1 MSSSAVVSSVS
12 GSFFIWFQDDVLPYL
27 TGSLFIAIVIVGIIL
42 NGMLITTLRKRNLL
56 KIRTNWFLFELTIV
70 DFISCIFF
78 IGPAVWVA
86 FNRKWQLGDY
96 ACKVHGILFT
106 TTYLVTFWLLLT
118 MGVERALITKNFDLH
133 DKIFSSSKYVTLI
146 SVLLWIGSVGIAAIP
161 LTGWVTISYDFYQAS
176 CVPFFTD
183 NVYYLSIVFVLGI
196 CSCFISIIISY
207 VIIFTSRRKK
217 LAKPEKEKVKN
228 GKDGGETSKEKTDK
242 LLTDNTATSSGTEN
256 LEKSKE
262 NMGETSKVKTDK
274 LSTDN
279 TATDSGTENST
290 KSTENSGESS
300 KECENV
306 EETNK
311 DLDKDIPKVKIG
323 WGSQNEPKKLSML
336 TARDKIKKV
345 VTKIQVTKMLTDDQS
360 DPDFHLAI
368 TYLIVVCLMLFLWFP
383 YFIICFV
390 KLNDKSLWNGYL
402 SLTIIIAMISY
413 CLKPII
419 YLSHNRHYREIAV
432 ETIPDN
438 AVRGAS
444 KVRNSL
450 VDVLNKVDKIV
461 FKSSLTPRKLSTT
474 VKTATVAKGWLN
486 KSRKKLAESAIESG
500 GTEDGKAAIEMK
512 DLDKIKEDEENEQN
526 NETESTP
533 KASEAESAKDTK
545 VTIDHEEKLPNAI

>member
-1 MSSSAVVSSVS
+1 MSSGAVVSSVS

-27 TGSLFIAIVIVGIIL
+27 TGSLFIAIVILGIVL

-56 KIRTNWFLFELTIV
+56 KIRTNWFLFELTII
-70 DFISCIFF
+70 DFISCVLF
-78 IGPAVWVA
+78 IGPAAWVA
-86 FNRKWQLGDY
+86 FNRKWQLGYY
-96 ACKVHGILFT
+96 ACKVHGLLFT
-106 TTYLVTFWLLLT
+106 STYLVTFWLLLT
-118 MGVERALITKNFDLH
+118 MGVERALITTNFDLH

-146 SVLLWIGSVGIAAIP
+146 SVLLWFGSVGISAIP

-196 CSCFISIIISY
+196 CFCFISIIISY
-207 VIIFTSRRKK
+207 VFIFMSRRKK
-217 LAKPEKEKVKN
+217 LAKPEKKELKN
-228 GKDGGETSKEKTDK
+228 GKDGGEPS
-242 LLTDNTATSSGTEN
+242 NTATGSETNN
-256 LEKSKE
+256 LEKGKE
-262 NMGETSKVKTDK
+262 NMGETSNVKTEK

-279 TATDSGTENST
+279 TATDSGTENLA
-290 KSTENSGESS
+290 KSTENTEESS
-300 KECENV
+300 KGRENV

-323 WGSQNEPKKLSML
+323 WGPQNQPKKLSML

-368 TYLIVVCLMLFLWFP
+368 TYLIVVCLMLFLWLP

-402 SLTIIIAMISY
+402 SLTMVIAMISY

-419 YLSHNRHYREIAV
+419 YLAHNRHYREIAV
-432 ETIPDN
+432 DTIPDN
-438 AVRGAS
+438 AVRKAS

-461 FKSSLTPRKLSTT
+461 FKSALTPRKLSTT
-474 VKTATVAKGWLN
+474 VKTATIAKGWLN
-486 KSRKKLAESAIESG
+486 KSRKTIAENEMESG
-500 GTEDGKAAIEMK
+500 GTEDGKTAMEMK
-512 DLDKIKEDEENEQN
+512 NLDKIKEDEENEQN
-526 NETESTP
+526 NETYSTP
-533 KASEAESAKDTK
+533 MTSEAESANDTTA
-545 VTIDHEEKLPNAI
+545 TIDHEEKLPNAI

>member
-12 GSFFIWFQDDVLPYL
+12 GSFFTWFQDDVLPYL
-27 TGSLFIAIVIVGIIL
+27 TGSLFIAVVIVGIIL
-42 NGMLITTLRKRNLL
+42 NGMLIATLRKRNLL

-146 SVLLWIGSVGIAAIP
+146 SVLLWLGSVGISVIP
-161 LTGWVTISYDFYQAS
+161 LSGWVTISYDFYQAS

-196 CSCFISIIISY
+196 CFCFISIIISY
-207 VIIFTSRRKK
+207 VIIIKSRRQK
-217 LAKPEKEKVKN
+217 LAKPEKEEVKN
-228 GKDGGETSKEKTDK
+228 GKDGGETSKEN
-242 LLTDNTATSSGTEN
+242 TDNTTTGSGTEN
-256 LEKSKE
+256 LEKGNE

-279 TATDSGTENST
+279 TATDSGTENSE
-290 KSTENSGESS
+290 KNTENSGESS
-300 KECENV
+300 KGCENV

-402 SLTIIIAMISY
+402 SLTMVIAMISY
-413 CLKPII
+413 CLKPVI
-419 YLSHNRHYREIAV
+419 YLAHNRHYREIAV
-432 ETIPDN
+432 ETMPDN
-438 AVRGAS
+438 AVRKAS

-461 FKSSLTPRKLSTT
+461 FKSALTPRKLSTT
-474 VKTATVAKGWLN
+474 VQTATIAKGWLN
-486 KSRKKLAESAIESG
+486 KSRKKIAENAIESG
-500 GTEDGKAAIEMK
+500 GTEDGKTEMEMK
-512 DLDKIKEDEENEQN
+512 DLDKIKEVEENEQN
-526 NETESTP
+526 NETDSTP
-533 KASEAESAKDTK
+533 MTSEAESAKDTK
-545 VTIDHEEKLPNAI
+545 VTTDHEEKLPNAI

>member
-27 TGSLFIAIVIVGIIL
+27 TGSLFIAVVIVGIIL

-78 IGPAVWVA
+78 IGPAAWVA

-96 ACKVHGILFT
+96 ACKVHGILFI
-106 TTYLVTFWLLLT
+106 TTYLVTFWLLLM

-146 SVLLWIGSVGIAAIP
+146 SVLLWLGSVGISAIP

-196 CSCFISIIISY
+196 CFCFISIIISY
-207 VIIFTSRRKK
+207 VIIFKSRRKK
-217 LAKPEKEKVKN
+217 LAKPEKEEVKN
-228 GKDGGETSKEKTDK
+228 GKDGGETSKEN
-242 LLTDNTATSSGTEN
+242 TDNTTTGSGAEN
-256 LEKSKE
+256 LEKGKE

-279 TATDSGTENST
+279 TATHSGTENSE

-300 KECENV
+300 KGCENV

-323 WGSQNEPKKLSML
+323 WESQNKSKKLSML

-402 SLTIIIAMISY
+402 SLTMVIAMISY
-413 CLKPII
+413 CLKPVI
-419 YLSHNRHYREIAV
+419 YLAHNRHYREIAV

-438 AVRGAS
+438 AVRKAS

-461 FKSSLTPRKLSTT
+461 FKSALTPRKLSTT
-474 VKTATVAKGWLN
+474 VKTATIAKGWLN
-486 KSRKKLAESAIESG
+486 KSRKKIAENAIESG
-500 GTEDGKAAIEMK
+500 GTEDGTKEMEMK

-526 NETESTP
+526 NETDSTP
-533 KASEAESAKDTK
+533 MTSETEGAKDTK

>member
-27 TGSLFIAIVIVGIIL
+27 TGSLFIAVVIVGIIL

-78 IGPAVWVA
+78 IGPAAWVA

-96 ACKVHGILFT
+96 ACKVHGILFI
-106 TTYLVTFWLLLT
+106 TTYLVTFWLLLM

-146 SVLLWIGSVGIAAIP
+146 SVLLWLGSVGISAIP

-196 CSCFISIIISY
+196 CFCFISIIISY
-207 VIIFTSRRKK
+207 VIIFKSRRKK
-217 LAKPEKEKVKN
+217 LAKPEKEEVKN
-228 GKDGGETSKEKTDK
+228 GKDGGETSKEN
-242 LLTDNTATSSGTEN
+242 TDNTTTGSGAEN
-256 LEKSKE
+256 LEKGKE

-279 TATDSGTENST
+279 TATHSGTENSE

-300 KECENV
+300 KGCDNV

-323 WGSQNEPKKLSML
+323 WGSQNKSKKLSML

-368 TYLIVVCLMLFLWFP
+368 TYLIVVCLIMFLWFP

-402 SLTIIIAMISY
+402 SLTMVIAMISY
-413 CLKPII
+413 CLKPVI
-419 YLSHNRHYREIAV
+419 YLAHNRHYREIAV

-438 AVRGAS
+438 AVRKAS

-461 FKSSLTPRKLSTT
+461 FKSALTPRKLSTT
-474 VKTATVAKGWLN
+474 VKTATIAKGWLN
-486 KSRKKLAESAIESG
+486 KSRKKIAENAIESG
-500 GTEDGKAAIEMK
+500 GTEDGTKEMEMK

-526 NETESTP
+526 NETDSTP
-533 KASEAESAKDTK
+533 MTSETEGAKDTK

>member
-27 TGSLFIAIVIVGIIL
+27 TGSLFIAVVIVGIIL

-78 IGPAVWVA
+78 IGPAAWVA

-96 ACKVHGILFT
+96 ACKVHGILFI
-106 TTYLVTFWLLLT
+106 TTYLVTFWLLLM

-146 SVLLWIGSVGIAAIP
+146 SVLLWLGSVGISAIP

-196 CSCFISIIISY
+196 CFCFISIIISY
-207 VIIFTSRRKK
+207 VIIFKSRRKK
-217 LAKPEKEKVKN
+217 LAKPEKEEVKN
-228 GKDGGETSKEKTDK
+228 GKDGGETSKEN
-242 LLTDNTATSSGTEN
+242 TDNTTTGSGAEN
-256 LEKSKE
+256 LEKGKE

-279 TATDSGTENST
+279 TATHSGTENSE

-300 KECENV
+300 KGCENV

-323 WGSQNEPKKLSML
+323 WGSQNKSKKLSML

-368 TYLIVVCLMLFLWFP
+368 TYLIVVCLIMFLWFP

-402 SLTIIIAMISY
+402 SLTMVIAMISY
-413 CLKPII
+413 CLKPVI
-419 YLSHNRHYREIAV
+419 YLAHNRHYREIAV

-438 AVRGAS
+438 AVRKAS

-461 FKSSLTPRKLSTT
+461 FKSALTPRKLSTT
-474 VKTATVAKGWLN
+474 VKTATIAKGWLN
-486 KSRKKLAESAIESG
+486 KSRKKIAENAIESG
-500 GTEDGKAAIEMK
+500 GTEDRTKEMEMR

-526 NETESTP
+526 NETDSTP
-533 KASEAESAKDTK
+533 MTSETEGAKDTK